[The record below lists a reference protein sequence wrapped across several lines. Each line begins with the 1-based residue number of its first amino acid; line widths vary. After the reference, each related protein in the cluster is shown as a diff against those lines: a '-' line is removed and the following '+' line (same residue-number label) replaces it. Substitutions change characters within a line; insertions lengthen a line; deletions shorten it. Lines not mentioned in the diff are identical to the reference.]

1 MKVDSK
7 TPIDPWSFGD
17 SQQQV
22 MKVYIRQ
29 KVDSKTP
36 QDPWSWG
43 DSRQQVMKVKADKK
57 LTAKLYLKM
66 VIIVIH
72 KPLFQWS
79 WGVCLSVVLSLN
91 LTAVKK

>member
-7 TPIDPWSFGD
+7 TPH
-17 SQQQV
+17 
-22 MKVYIRQ
+22 
-29 KVDSKTP
+29 
-36 QDPWSWG
+36 DPWSWG
-43 DSRQQVMKVKADKK
+43 DSRQQVMKVTPDKK

-79 WGVCLSVVLSLN
+79 WGGCYINSTIFKSYGRQKVMKVDKK
-91 LTAVKK
+91 LTARHPKTHGLGMTEDSK